1 MKKLFLS
8 ILITIL
14 TISASYA
21 ADSETFQSLLNA
33 KKPLALLIYASWADD
48 VSDVYSAFNTAKN
61 ANSAKYNFKVLNIAS
76 EDTKEYNKTYYIY
89 PNLPYVMLYKSQG
102 KITRRLDK
110 TCVMD
115 ASCLKEKL
123 DLFAE

>member
-8 ILITIL
+8 ILITVL

-21 ADSETFQSLLNA
+21 DGNESFQSLLNA
-33 KKPLALLIYASWADD
+33 KKPLALLVYASWADN
-48 VSDVYSAFNTAKN
+48 VSDVYSVFNEAQK
-61 ANSAKYNFKVLNIAS
+61 ANSVKYNFKVLNIAS
-76 EDTKEYNKTYYIY
+76 EETKEYNNNYYIS

-102 KITRRLDK
+102 KITRRLGK
-110 TCVMD
+110 ECVMD
-115 ASCLKEKL
+115 SSCFKEKL